1 MTPARTSRPGWTAR
15 LLLLALCV
23 ALMLAPQIRAFPVPQ
38 ADLVINKATFSLA
51 DGQDE
56 RVALPHI
63 WPRSA
68 GYGPTQARY
77 ELDFTLGDTPQDPV
91 YITVPAVRHH
101 LAGTING
108 RELIA
113 VGVIETWLDP
123 SGGTARRFRVQEGAL
138 KVGVNRIVL
147 TLERR
152 HGAVSGYLST
162 LYVGGTQ
169 MVVRDHWSRAF
180 GTERIR
186 AAAHAMH
193 LVVVIALVTL
203 WSGRRRDPAFGWL
216 LLLSAANFVVAVP
229 NETNLP
235 PAFAFLKPYFVFAL
249 PAFSFMAIGLS
260 MAVTGMPVPR
270 WVRVSV
276 LGMPLALVLVAAATG
291 GPRPLL
297 AFTSAAISICA
308 QFTAGFITTRAY
320 LRQGGW
326 EVGLLAIPFFL
337 TAWYGLRD
345 IGVAT
350 GIVDGGFLFS
360 GFVRP
365 LTMLIVLVLL
375 MRRLTF
381 SLDEIDRAN
390 ETLRERLSERE
401 AELAA
406 LHEKER
412 QRTAQLVREQER
424 QRLMHDLHDGL
435 SGHLVSIIALSERH
449 EADREQIERAAREA
463 LNDLRLVINSLD
475 IGDRDLP
482 LALASFR
489 ERLERQLRR
498 MGVQLSWSMENLPEV
513 SGLTPAHALSILRLL
528 QEAVTNAL
536 KHGPAT
542 RIAIRGEAGDDGAA
556 LLVVENDGRN
566 TFGDGKG
573 HGLDNMRRRAERLGG
588 HVKLT
593 PTHAGM
599 RFTFTLPTAL
609 PEAAA

>member
-1 MTPARTSRPGWTAR
+1 IWETELGRRGERRGTALADPAGGGRPAGARAAGEPHRGVGERRTRRDLRQSRKGAGRDRDERARPADHRPQAAGRQRHRGDPPPAPAPAEGRGDGDLGARRRTDRADGDRGRSIGLPAQGCRLDRPRGGDHGPHGGALADLARHRARAGAAPLRSAGGRGPAGTWAAPDAHPARDRHLVGHRQGLHLWRTGRPARHLAPDRAGPQPQHLPQARGIQPVRGRVRSRAARPDQAVTPARTSRPGWTAR

-23 ALMLAPQIRAFPVPQ
+23 ALMITPQIRAFPVPQ
-38 ADLVINKATFSLA
+38 AELVIDKATFSLA

-276 LGMPLALVLVAAATG
+276 LGMPLALVL
-291 GPRPLL
+291 
-297 AFTSAAISICA
+297 
-308 QFTAGFITTRAY
+308 
-320 LRQGGW
+320 
-326 EVGLLAIPFFL
+326 
-337 TAWYGLRD
+337 
-345 IGVAT
+345 
-350 GIVDGGFLFS
+350 
-360 GFVRP
+360 
-365 LTMLIVLVLL
+365 
-375 MRRLTF
+375 
-381 SLDEIDRAN
+381 
-390 ETLRERLSERE
+390 
-401 AELAA
+401 
-406 LHEKER
+406 
-412 QRTAQLVREQER
+412 
-424 QRLMHDLHDGL
+424 
-435 SGHLVSIIALSERH
+435 
-449 EADREQIERAAREA
+449 
-463 LNDLRLVINSLD
+463 
-475 IGDRDLP
+475 
-482 LALASFR
+482 
-489 ERLERQLRR
+489 
-498 MGVQLSWSMENLPEV
+498 
-513 SGLTPAHALSILRLL
+513 
-528 QEAVTNAL
+528 
-536 KHGPAT
+536 
-542 RIAIRGEAGDDGAA
+542 
-556 LLVVENDGRN
+556 
-566 TFGDGKG
+566 
-573 HGLDNMRRRAERLGG
+573 
-588 HVKLT
+588 
-593 PTHAGM
+593 
-599 RFTFTLPTAL
+599 
-609 PEAAA
+609 